1 MHRIGAGA
9 LQINDRR
16 LLADQFRLRMQ
27 DTNEG
32 NWKEENGWSCA
43 ENSIELYTDFSTQPL
58 FATIFSNKYSSIT
71 LAFVSGEIPA
81 FVEFLHICQAADAIQ
96 AIAPGE

>member
-1 MHRIGAGA
+1 MNCLVKSEKLRTHDRLQQAHQGALLLHAAAELMHRIGAGA

-32 NWKEENGWSCA
+32 NWKERKTGGHVPK
-43 ENSIELYTDFSTQPL
+43 I
-58 FATIFSNKYSSIT
+58 
-71 LAFVSGEIPA
+71 V
-81 FVEFLHICQAADAIQ
+81 
-96 AIAPGE
+96 